1 MKLINFF
8 STPTEHEHAVLILED
23 FGHHEIAGETGI
35 AIPTAGPFNDNIHEV
50 SKDLVDYN
58 KIISHPMDLIIIR
71 NKLET
76 DKYNSFD
83 EFAVDIRLIFS
94 NCLQYNQSRGA
105 FEIRA
110 MANTLSHYFETVVAA
125 ITGKPRKAM

>member
-1 MKLINFF
+1 
-8 STPTEHEHAVLILED
+8 
-23 FGHHEIAGETGI
+23 
-35 AIPTAGPFNDNIHEV
+35 
-50 SKDLVDYN
+50 
-58 KIISHPMDLIIIR
+58 MDLIIVR

-125 ITGKPRKAM
+125 ITGKPRKSM